1 MKFVTYVYNDESIQ
15 RHTHYS
21 PDIPM
26 EPGLAYLVE
35 TRILRRTP
43 GRLEV
48 ETLYQHSSPAVS
60 VTVEENLS
68 NALAA
73 SMRFMDSLVKSSDFN
88 GVTETACRDVI
99 TVLEQAQEALI

>member
-15 RHTHYS
+15 RHAHYS

-26 EPGLAYLVE
+26 ETGFSYLVE

-48 ETLYQHSSPAVS
+48 ETLYTHSSPAAS
-60 VTVEENLS
+60 ENNLP

-73 SMRFMDSLVKSSDFN
+73 GVRFMDSLVQSSDFN
-88 GVTETACRDVI
+88 GVTEAACRDVI